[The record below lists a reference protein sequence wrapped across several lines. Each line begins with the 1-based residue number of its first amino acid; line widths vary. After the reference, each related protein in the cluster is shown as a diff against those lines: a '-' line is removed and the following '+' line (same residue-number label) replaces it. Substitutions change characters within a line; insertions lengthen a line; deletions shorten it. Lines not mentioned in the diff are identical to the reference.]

1 MNDPMDL
8 FLQPTLGP
16 TQALPASSRY
26 SGIETALL
34 ETPDGRVTIYLRR
47 RFVPPASRF
56 TTRQLHRVVQGDRL
70 DRLSAQYLGDPLLF
84 WRIADANNA
93 MRAEAIVE
101 HPGRLIRIAMPEATI
116 GLLR

>member
-8 FLQPTLGP
+8 ILHPTLGP

-34 ETPDGRVTIYLRR
+34 ETPDGRTVIYLRR
-47 RFVPPASRF
+47 RFVPPAGRF

-70 DRLSAQYLGDPLLF
+70 DRLSAHYLGDPLLF

-93 MRAEAIVE
+93 MRSEALVE
-101 HPGRLIRIAMPEATI
+101 RQGRLLRIALPEAT
-116 GLLR
+116 LR

>member
-8 FLQPTLGP
+8 ILNPTMGP
-16 TQALPASSRY
+16 TQALPTSSRY
-26 SGIETALL
+26 SGIDTALL
-34 ETPDGRVTIYLRR
+34 ETPDGRTVIYLRR

-70 DRLSAQYLGDPLLF
+70 DRLAAHYLGDPLLF

-93 MRAEAIVE
+93 MRAEALVDRQ
-101 HPGRLIRIAMPEATI
+101 GRLLRIALPEAI